1 MSRDAGS
8 PEQIELTD
16 QYENAPMSRPARL
29 TPLTVP
35 QVLVEGLQG
44 DLGSQPATT
53 MGTFYRVQRGDCLSS
68 IAEQWGFSDYN
79 TIYRDSGN
87 DAFRQKRPNP
97 NIIYPEDVL
106 FIPDRRSKELARP
119 TDQLHRF
126 VLKQPKVLL
135 RLCLKDDLHQP
146 YQNKRYH
153 LRVGSHHHHDSTNEN
168 GMLEHRIPANA
179 FEGEITIFIRDD
191 DPSDQGYTFTLNLG
205 HLDPVDE
212 TSGVDARLTN
222 LGFAPLEVENHQLS
236 NEERVQ
242 ALKAFQDRFGLEVTG
257 QADEATR
264 QKLREL
270 HDAE

>member
-1 MSRDAGS
+1 MTSALS
-8 PEQIELTD
+8 PL
-16 QYENAPMSRPARL
+16 
-29 TPLTVP
+29 
-35 QVLVEGLQG
+35 
-44 DLGSQPATT
+44 TT
-53 MGTFYRVQRGDCLSS
+53 MGTFYRVQQGDCLSS
-68 IAEQWGFSDYN
+68 IAERWGFSDYN

-97 NIIYPEDVL
+97 NIIYPGDVL
-106 FIPDRRSKELARP
+106 FIPDRRSQEFARP

-126 VLKQPKVLL
+126 VLKRSKVLL

-153 LRVGSHHHHDSTNEN
+153 LRVGGHHYHGSTNES
-168 GMLEHRIPANA
+168 GMLEQRIPANA
-179 FEGEITIFIRDD
+179 TEGEVTIFTTDD
-191 DPSDQGYTFTLNLG
+191 DPSDLGYTFTLNLG

-222 LGFAPLEVENHQLS
+222 LGFAPEVENHQLS